1 MRLLTIILALSISA
15 IAYPLHDPIEERQ
28 EAELADQE
36 EDSSDACYVPGPI
49 ENEGAVGQHGHS
61 SFHQKSPTTSS
72 SMITS
77 SAASISIP
85 TITSSSDTTATDS
98 SGSLSTFTLDVSSS
112 TITNP
117 VPTGNI
123 SASLS
128 TAPGLPTNAIGQ
140 PTSSTTSSTTSTAPS
155 QSAQTTSSTPPTV
168 PSQSAQ
174 PTALRGVNIGHWL
187 VIEPWMDDGQL
198 MSGKFK
204 NAADQWTFDTLDT
217 DGSAIK
223 QHWDTWFTQ
232 GDVQRLKNYGFN
244 ALRIPIG
251 YWAFNNENT
260 PYRKGAI
267 EYMDQAIVWARRIG
281 MKIMIDCHAS
291 PGSQNGQ
298 MHSGHQGVVKWQ
310 SGNNLNLSTEV
321 LQQMVQRW
329 GTVENADTVFAI
341 EIVSTYNFR
350 LPPLSYTN
358 IYIYILTLNVFQ
370 MNQQQMLQMPLPNHN
385 HGPRTHIKLF
395 SVPLPVAA

>member
-1 MRLLTIILALSISA
+1 MRLFTIILALSISA
-15 IAYPLHDPIEERQ
+15 IAYPLHESIEERG
-28 EAELADQE
+28 EDELLNRE
-36 EDSSDACYVPGPI
+36 EDSSDACYAPGPV
-49 ENEGAVGQHGHS
+49 ENNSAVGQHGHS
-61 SFHQKSPTTSS
+61 SFHQKSSTTTSS
-72 SMITS
+72 IVTGSAPS
-77 SAASISIP
+77 SSIP
-85 TITSSSDTTATDS
+85 ATTTTSDSTASNS
-98 SGSLSTFTLDVSSS
+98 SGSLSTFTLDASSF
-112 TITNP
+112 TVTNP
-117 VPTGNI
+117 VPTGIGSPN
-123 SASLS
+123 LS
-128 TAPGLPTNAIGQ
+128 TTSSSVVATTQ
-140 PTSSTTSSTTSTAPS
+140 PTSSTTSTS
-155 QSAQTTSSTPPTV
+155 

-187 VIEPWMDDGQL
+187 VIEPWMDDGL
-198 MSGKFK
+198 LLTGKFR
-204 NAADQWTFDTLDT
+204 NAPDQWTFDTLDT

-267 EYMDQAIVWARRIG
+267 EYMDQAIIWARNIG
-281 MKIMIDCHAS
+281 MKIMIDCHGS

-298 MHSGHQGVVKWQ
+298 MHSGHQGMIKWQ

-341 EIVSTYNFR
+341 EIVSTYIK
-350 LPPLSYTN
+350 PPFPPYPQES
-358 IYIYILTLNVFQ
+358 IY
-370 MNQQQMLQMPLPNHN
+370 
-385 HGPRTHIKLF
+385 
-395 SVPLPVAA
+395 